1 MKRTEWMHLIRIF
14 LLGALLSL
22 AWGGLTYLL
31 HLDRIFP
38 DRAQE
43 KLFSVSLPAQF
54 ALYGFLSPILEEC
67 LFRGLL
73 FFMLRKFLPDR
84 VSVILTAVLFALWHW
99 NMIQILYAFPM
110 GLLFQYLLRR
120 DGSLVSPVCCHIGAN
135 LAAISVQALLS

>member
-1 MKRTEWMHLIRIF
+1 MKNTECKHLIRIF

-38 DRAQE
+38 DRVQE
-43 KLFSVSLPAQF
+43 RLFSVSLPAQF
-54 ALYGFLSPILEEC
+54 ALYGFLSPVLEEC
-67 LFRGLL
+67 LFRGFL
-73 FFMLRKFLPDR
+73 FFLLRRFLSER
-84 VSVILTAVLFALWHW
+84 VSAILTAAIFALWHW

-120 DGSLVSPVCCHIGAN
+120 DGSLKSPICCHIGAN
-135 LAAISVQALLS
+135 LAAISAQALLF